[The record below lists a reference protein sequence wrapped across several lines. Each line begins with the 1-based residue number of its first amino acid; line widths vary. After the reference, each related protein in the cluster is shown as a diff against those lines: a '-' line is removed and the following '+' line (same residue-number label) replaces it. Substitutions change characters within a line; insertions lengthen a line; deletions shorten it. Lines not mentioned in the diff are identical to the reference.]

1 MKCPSCQ
8 SVQEETQKFCRTCGA
23 RLQTACPSCGST
35 ILPSDRFCG
44 ECGCELEIRK
54 KAAKKSQKIVS
65 ERKLVTSLFADISGY
80 TAISERLDLEEVKDL
95 VSRIFGEIAQIVIK
109 YEGHIEKFAGDEVM
123 ALFGVPGAH
132 EDDPVRAVKAASE
145 IHQVI
150 HRISK
155 KETIGQPLAVHIG
168 INTGFAITGQLD
180 FEKATASHIAGDAL
194 NVASRLCNLAK
205 PGETLVGQDTY
216 ELAEGFFN
224 FEPQP
229 PVEVKGKTIPIKAYR
244 VLSAREL
251 PSGRRSHISGRRAT
265 LIGRKEEM
273 AVLAQQM
280 ARVQDGE
287 AYSAVAIC
295 GEAGTGKTR
304 LIEEF
309 KATLDLRKVT
319 WMEGHAYAYT
329 RNISYYPLIN
339 LIKRD
344 LEIEEEDTPGQMAA
358 KLEARLQGLGD
369 LQGVAPYFGG
379 LLSLPYPAVAEMSP
393 EFRRSRLHQ
402 AVPVILKAQAS
413 KGPVVICFEDLH
425 WADHMFLDFLRGA
438 VLEKV
443 PGVILL
449 YTFRPPLELFSKGEV
464 SMMGESYQEI
474 KLYDLS
480 AAEIQE
486 MLASILGTADVPQ
499 ELRRFVQ
506 EKIGTNPFYLQ
517 EMINS
522 LIESGI
528 LQPENG
534 DWRLTGAIDESAIPS
549 SIHAV
554 IAGRVDRLEETVK
567 YLLQEASV
575 IGKTF
580 PYEILKR
587 ITRYADNLDSNLE
600 QLKDLALFRRSSP
613 WEQEY
618 EFKHALIQEV
628 VYSGLLK
635 KDRQAMHQQIGL
647 AMEQVFAD
655 RLPEF
660 YETLAF
666 HFRHSDLSQRDLSLK
681 AVHYL
686 RESGRKSLQ
695 KYAVQESHEYYQRAL
710 HILKQTLGA
719 SEEEK
724 RLLIEFLNEW
734 APVFYYRADFAG
746 LRGLFLEHQALA
758 ESLSDKALVGSFYV
772 WLCVSLF
779 NFAGRMKESYE
790 LNLKA
795 LEMFQNEDNTAIG
808 MGYANI
814 IWCCAEMKLVA
825 EGIHYGEE
833 VLARRASLD
842 PMGYV
847 LSLGGLGMIYIF
859 TGNSQKNFDLGRKL
873 VEFGESHSDLRS
885 TVVGYICTSYGHYSA
900 GDFAKAVEWSQKAVE
915 LTHDPIFSVWPKLV
929 LANFFIQS
937 GKFQEA
943 DEILREIIPFCRHL
957 GMYYIVEWAQ
967 SLYGAALMA
976 GGQYSRGMKMITEAA
991 RAFTENGRFISLYFL
1006 EFALAEIYF
1015 QMATQRPRLG
1025 FWTFIKNLG
1034 FILKEVPFARH
1045 KAETYLRRIIKVGQE
1060 IGATGFMQN
1069 HAAHNLEILQHL
1081 GEKNEKKEAVR
1092 PL

>member
-1 MKCPSCQ
+1 MNCPSCQ
-8 SVQEETQKFCRTCGA
+8 SINEESQKFCRTCGA
-23 RLQTACPSCGST
+23 RLQTSCSGCGST

-44 ECGCELEIRK
+44 ECGLELEIGK
-54 KAAKKSQKIVS
+54 KPAKKRERIVS
-65 ERKLVTSLFADISGY
+65 ERKLITSLFADISGY
-80 TAISERLDLEEVKDL
+80 TALSERLDLEEVKDL
-95 VSRIFGEIAQIVIK
+95 LSRIFGEIAQIVIK
-109 YEGHIEKFAGDEVM
+109 YEGHIDKFAGDEVM
-123 ALFGVPGAH
+123 ALFGVPCAH

-145 IHQVI
+145 IHQVM

-155 KETIGQPLAVHIG
+155 KVRGTLGQPLAVHIG

-180 FEKATASHIAGDAL
+180 FEKTTATHIAGDAV
-194 NVASRLCNLAK
+194 NVASRLCTLAK
-205 PGETLVGQDTY
+205 PGETLVGQATY
-216 ELAEGFFN
+216 EQAEGFFD

-229 PVEVKGKTIPIKAYR
+229 PFEVKGKTVPVKAYR
-244 VLSAREL
+244 LLSSREL
-251 PSGRRSHISGRRAT
+251 PSKRQRISWRRAT
-265 LIGRKEEM
+265 LIGRQKEM
-273 AVLAQQM
+273 ALLAHQL
-280 ARVQDGE
+280 ARVQDG
-287 AYSAVAIC
+287 ATYSAVAIC
-295 GEAGTGKTR
+295 GEAGTGKSR

-309 KATLDLRKVT
+309 KATLDLQNVT

-344 LEIEEEDTPGQMAA
+344 LGIEEEDTPTQMAD

-369 LQGVAPYFGG
+369 LQGNLAPYFGA
-379 LLSLPYPAVAEMSP
+379 LLSLPYPAVADMSP

-402 AVPVILKAQAS
+402 AVPIILRAQARQ
-413 KGPVVICFEDLH
+413 GPVVICFEDLH
-425 WADHMFLDFLRGA
+425 WADPMFLNFLRGA
-438 VLEKV
+438 VLEQV
-443 PGVILL
+443 PRVILL
-449 YTFRPPLELFSKGEV
+449 YTYRPPLELFSRDEIG
-464 SMMGESYQEI
+464 MMGESCQEI
-474 KLYDLS
+474 QLQDLS

-486 MLASILGTADVPQ
+486 MLASILGTANVPQ
-499 ELRRFVQ
+499 DLRRFVQ
-506 EKIGTNPFYLQ
+506 EKVGTNPFYLQ

-528 LQPENG
+528 LQPDNG
-534 DWRLTGAIDESAIPS
+534 SWRLTSAINESAIPS

-575 IGKTF
+575 IGRTF

-587 ITRYADNLDSNLE
+587 ITRYADNLDSHLE
-600 QLKDLALFRRSSP
+600 QLQDLALLRRSSP
-613 WEQEY
+613 CEQEY

-628 VYSGLLK
+628 VFGGLLK
-635 KDRQAMHQQIGL
+635 KDRQAMHEQIGL
-647 AMEQVFAD
+647 AIEQVFAD
-655 RLPEF
+655 RQPEF

-666 HFRHSDLSQRDLSLK
+666 HFRHSDLSQRDLSQK

-695 KYAVQESHEYYQRAL
+695 KYAVQESHEYYQSSFQ
-710 HILKQTLGA
+710 ILQQSRGD

-724 RLLIEFLNEW
+724 RLFIEFLNEW

-746 LRGLFLEHQALA
+746 LRKLFLEHQTLA

-772 WLCVSLF
+772 WLCSSLF
-779 NFAGRMKESYE
+779 NTGRIKESYE

-795 LEMFQNEDNTAIG
+795 LEMCRNGSNTAIG
-808 MGYANI
+808 MGYANL
-814 IWCCAEMKLVA
+814 IWCCAEMKLL
-825 EGIHYGEE
+825 EKGIQYGEE
-833 VLARRASLD
+833 VLAQRDNLD

-859 TGNSQKNFDLGRKL
+859 TGDSQKNFELGRKL
-873 VEFGESHSDLRS
+873 VEYGESHSDLRS
-885 TVVGYICTSYGHYSA
+885 TVVGYILMSYGHHSA

-915 LTHDPIFSVWPKLV
+915 LSNDPIFSVWPKLV
-929 LANFFIQS
+929 LANFFIQT

-943 DEILREIIPFCRHL
+943 ADTLREIIPFCQHL
-957 GMYYIVEWAQ
+957 GMDYIVVWAQ

-976 GGQYSRGMKMITEAA
+976 GGHYSRGMKMITEAA
-991 RAFTENGRFISLYFL
+991 RAFTENDRFVSLYFL

-1015 QMATQRPRLG
+1015 LMATRRQRLG
-1025 FWTFIKNLG
+1025 FWTILKNLG

-1045 KAETYLRRIIKVGQE
+1045 KAETYLRRIIQVGQE
-1060 IGATGFMQN
+1060 IGAKGFMQN
-1069 HAAHNLEILQHL
+1069 HVAHNLELL
-1081 GEKNEKKEAVR
+1081 RRLNKNKNNM
-1092 PL
+1092 L

>member
-1 MKCPSCQ
+1 MNCPSCQ
-8 SVQEETQKFCRTCGA
+8 SINEESQKFCRTCGA
-23 RLQTACPSCGST
+23 RLQTSCSGCGST

-44 ECGCELEIRK
+44 ECGLELEIGK
-54 KAAKKSQKIVS
+54 KPAKKRERIVS
-65 ERKLVTSLFADISGY
+65 ERKLITSLFADISGY
-80 TAISERLDLEEVKDL
+80 TALSERLDLEEVKDL
-95 VSRIFGEIAQIVIK
+95 LSRIFGEIAQIVIK
-109 YEGHIEKFAGDEVM
+109 YEGHIDKFAGDEVM
-123 ALFGVPGAH
+123 ALFGVPCAH

-145 IHQVI
+145 IHQVM

-155 KETIGQPLAVHIG
+155 KVRGTLGQPLAVHIG

-180 FEKATASHIAGDAL
+180 FEKTTATHIAGDAV
-194 NVASRLCNLAK
+194 NVASRLCTLAK
-205 PGETLVGQDTY
+205 PGETLVGQATY
-216 ELAEGFFN
+216 EQAEGFFD

-229 PVEVKGKTIPIKAYR
+229 PFEVKGKTVPVKAYR
-244 VLSAREL
+244 LLSSREL
-251 PSGRRSHISGRRAT
+251 PSKRQRISWRRAT
-265 LIGRKEEM
+265 LIGRQKEM
-273 AVLAQQM
+273 ALLAHQL
-280 ARVQDGE
+280 ARVQDG
-287 AYSAVAIC
+287 ATYSAVAIC
-295 GEAGTGKTR
+295 GEAGTGKSR

-309 KATLDLRKVT
+309 KATLDLQNVT

-344 LEIEEEDTPGQMAA
+344 LGIEEEDTPTQMAD

-369 LQGVAPYFGG
+369 LQGNLAPYFGA
-379 LLSLPYPAVAEMSP
+379 LLSLPYPAVADMSP

-402 AVPVILKAQAS
+402 AVPIILRAQARQ
-413 KGPVVICFEDLH
+413 GPVVICFEDLH
-425 WADHMFLDFLRGA
+425 WADPMFLNFLRGA
-438 VLEKV
+438 VLEQV
-443 PGVILL
+443 PRVILL
-449 YTFRPPLELFSKGEV
+449 YTYRPPLELFSRDEIG
-464 SMMGESYQEI
+464 MMGESCQEI
-474 KLYDLS
+474 QLQDLS

-486 MLASILGTADVPQ
+486 MLASILGTANVPQ
-499 ELRRFVQ
+499 DLRRFVQ
-506 EKIGTNPFYLQ
+506 EKVGTNPFYLQ

-528 LQPENG
+528 LQPDNG
-534 DWRLTGAIDESAIPS
+534 SWRLTSAINESAIPS

-575 IGKTF
+575 IGRTF

-587 ITRYADNLDSNLE
+587 ITRYADNLDSHLE
-600 QLKDLALFRRSSP
+600 QLQDLALLRRSSP
-613 WEQEY
+613 CEQEY

-628 VYSGLLK
+628 VFGGLLK
-635 KDRQAMHQQIGL
+635 KDRQAMHEQIGL

-655 RLPEF
+655 RQPEF

-666 HFRHSDLSQRDLSLK
+666 HFRHSDLSQRDLSQK

-695 KYAVQESHEYYQRAL
+695 KYAVQESHEYYQSSFQ
-710 HILKQTLGA
+710 ILQQSRGD

-724 RLLIEFLNEW
+724 RLFIEFLNEW

-746 LRGLFLEHQALA
+746 LRKLFLEHQTLA

-772 WLCVSLF
+772 WLCSSLF
-779 NFAGRMKESYE
+779 NTGRIKESYE

-795 LEMFQNEDNTAIG
+795 LEMCRNGSNTAIG
-808 MGYANI
+808 MGYANL
-814 IWCCAEMKLVA
+814 IWCCAEMKLL
-825 EGIHYGEE
+825 EKGIQYGEE
-833 VLARRASLD
+833 VLAQRDNLD

-859 TGNSQKNFDLGRKL
+859 TGDSQKNFELGRKL
-873 VEFGESHSDLRS
+873 VEYGESHSDLRS
-885 TVVGYICTSYGHYSA
+885 TVVGYILMSYGHHSA

-915 LTHDPIFSVWPKLV
+915 LSNDPIFSVWPKLV
-929 LANFFIQS
+929 LANFFIQT

-943 DEILREIIPFCRHL
+943 ADTLREIIPFCQHL
-957 GMYYIVEWAQ
+957 GMDYIVVWAQ

-976 GGQYSRGMKMITEAA
+976 GGHYSRGMKMITEAA
-991 RAFTENGRFISLYFL
+991 RAFTENDRFVSLYFL

-1015 QMATQRPRLG
+1015 LMATRRQRLG
-1025 FWTFIKNLG
+1025 FWTILKNLG

-1045 KAETYLRRIIKVGQE
+1045 KAETYLRRIIQVGQE
-1060 IGATGFMQN
+1060 IGAKGFMQN
-1069 HAAHNLEILQHL
+1069 HVAHNLELL
-1081 GEKNEKKEAVR
+1081 RRLNKNKNNM
-1092 PL
+1092 L

>member
-1 MKCPSCQ
+1 MNCPSCQ
-8 SVQEETQKFCRTCGA
+8 SINEESQKFCRTCGA
-23 RLQTACPSCGST
+23 RLQTSCSGCGST

-44 ECGCELEIRK
+44 ECGLELEIGK
-54 KAAKKSQKIVS
+54 KPAKKRERIVS
-65 ERKLVTSLFADISGY
+65 ERKLITSLFADISGY
-80 TAISERLDLEEVKDL
+80 IALSERLDLEEVKDL
-95 VSRIFGEIAQIVIK
+95 LSRIFGEIAQIVIK
-109 YEGHIEKFAGDEVM
+109 YEGHIDKFAGDEVM
-123 ALFGVPGAH
+123 ALFGVPCAH

-145 IHQVI
+145 IHQVM

-155 KETIGQPLAVHIG
+155 KVRGTLGQPLAVHIG

-180 FEKATASHIAGDAL
+180 FEKTTATHIAGDAV
-194 NVASRLCNLAK
+194 NVASRLCTLAK
-205 PGETLVGQDTY
+205 PGETLVGQATY
-216 ELAEGFFN
+216 EQAEGFFD

-229 PVEVKGKTIPIKAYR
+229 PFEVKGKTVPVKAYR
-244 VLSAREL
+244 LLSSREL
-251 PSGRRSHISGRRAT
+251 PSKRQRISWRRAT
-265 LIGRKEEM
+265 LIGRQKEM
-273 AVLAQQM
+273 ALLAHQL
-280 ARVQDGE
+280 ARVQDG
-287 AYSAVAIC
+287 ATYSAVAIC
-295 GEAGTGKTR
+295 GEAGTGKSR

-309 KATLDLRKVT
+309 KATLDLQNVT

-344 LEIEEEDTPGQMAA
+344 LGIEEEDTPTQMAD

-369 LQGVAPYFGG
+369 LQGDLAPYFGA
-379 LLSLPYPAVAEMSP
+379 LLSLPYPAVADMSP

-402 AVPVILKAQAS
+402 AVPIILRAQARQ
-413 KGPVVICFEDLH
+413 GPVVICFEDLH
-425 WADHMFLDFLRGA
+425 WADPMFLNFLRGA
-438 VLEKV
+438 VLEQV
-443 PGVILL
+443 PRVILL
-449 YTFRPPLELFSKGEV
+449 YTYRPPLELFSRDEIG
-464 SMMGESYQEI
+464 MMGESCQEI
-474 KLYDLS
+474 QLQDLS

-486 MLASILGTADVPQ
+486 MLASILGTANVPQ
-499 ELRRFVQ
+499 DLRRFVQ
-506 EKIGTNPFYLQ
+506 EKVGTNPFYLQ

-528 LQPENG
+528 LQPDNG
-534 DWRLTGAIDESAIPS
+534 SWRLTSAINESAIPS

-575 IGKTF
+575 IGRTF

-587 ITRYADNLDSNLE
+587 ITRYADNLDSHLE
-600 QLKDLALFRRSSP
+600 QLQDLALLRRSSP
-613 WEQEY
+613 CEQEY

-628 VYSGLLK
+628 VFGGLLK
-635 KDRQAMHQQIGL
+635 KDRQAMHEQIGL

-655 RLPEF
+655 RQPEF

-666 HFRHSDLSQRDLSLK
+666 HFRHSDLSQRDLSQK

-695 KYAVQESHEYYQRAL
+695 KYAVQESHEYYQSSFQ
-710 HILKQTLGA
+710 ILQQSRGD

-724 RLLIEFLNEW
+724 RLFIEFLNEW

-746 LRGLFLEHQALA
+746 LRKLFLEHQTLA

-772 WLCVSLF
+772 WLCSSLF
-779 NFAGRMKESYE
+779 NTGRIKESYE

-795 LEMFQNEDNTAIG
+795 LEMCRNGSNTAIG
-808 MGYANI
+808 MGYANL
-814 IWCCAEMKLVA
+814 IWCCAEMKLL
-825 EGIHYGEE
+825 EKGIQYGEE
-833 VLARRASLD
+833 VLAQRDNLD

-859 TGNSQKNFDLGRKL
+859 TGDSQKNFELGRKL
-873 VEFGESHSDLRS
+873 VEYGESHSDLRS
-885 TVVGYICTSYGHYSA
+885 TVVGYILMSYGHHSA

-915 LTHDPIFSVWPKLV
+915 LSNDPIFSVWPKLV
-929 LANFFIQS
+929 LANFFIQT

-943 DEILREIIPFCRHL
+943 ADTLREIIPFCQHL
-957 GMYYIVEWAQ
+957 GMDYIVVWAQ

-976 GGQYSRGMKMITEAA
+976 GGHYSRGMKMITEAA
-991 RAFTENGRFISLYFL
+991 RAFTENDRFVSLYFL

-1015 QMATQRPRLG
+1015 LMATRRQRLG
-1025 FWTFIKNLG
+1025 FWTILKNLG

-1045 KAETYLRRIIKVGQE
+1045 KAETYLRRIIQVGQE
-1060 IGATGFMQN
+1060 IGAKGFMQN
-1069 HAAHNLEILQHL
+1069 HVAHNLELL
-1081 GEKNEKKEAVR
+1081 RRLNKNKNNM
-1092 PL
+1092 L